1 MAAARR
7 AERARGLTSFY
18 WYDVETSGT
27 HPASDRIV
35 QFAGMRT
42 DAALNALGEPFA
54 SDVRLA
60 PDVVPSAEACL
71 VTGITPERLEAAPD
85 EWQVLREARQRLS
98 EPGTCIVGYNNVRFD
113 DDFLRHGF
121 YRNLMDPYAHEWQDG
136 NSRWD
141 LIDVVRAAHALRPAG
156 LNWPT
161 EDGVPTFRLERLSAA
176 NGIAHGDAHDA
187 LADVRA
193 TIALARALKQA
204 QPKLWDFALA
214 RRFRESAAAM
224 LLPLGA
230 LLCAHVSRSYPNER
244 ACIAPVVSVAAHPD
258 IGHRVIVA
266 DLSRDVGMLLE
277 ADAEELRE
285 RLFAPSDEAGET
297 EERPPL
303 KVVVLNRC
311 PFLAPANVVREA
323 DAERLRWDFEAIH
336 RRRRLLAERADLAD
350 RVAEAYRRETE
361 QAQADDAELALFD
374 DFIGDGDKLACSR
387 LQGALGHREPWPPFD
402 PEDQRLRVLGAR
414 LKARLRPAEL
424 DPHERAEWREH
435 VERCLA
441 SGFGRRQS
449 LADFR
454 AEVAALGDGE
464 TDPARR
470 RTLDSLAAYAPAP

>member
-18 WYDVETSGT
+18 FYDVETSGT

-42 DAALNALGEPFA
+42 DPALNALGEPFA

-71 VTGITPERLEAAPD
+71 VTGIAPDRLEAAPD
-85 EWQVLREARQRLS
+85 EWQVLREARQRLG

-141 LIDVVRAAHALRPAG
+141 LIDVVRAAHALRPGG
-156 LNWPT
+156 LEWPT

-193 TIALARALKQA
+193 TIALARALKRA
-204 QPKLWDFALA
+204 QPKLWDYALA
-214 RRFRESAAAM
+214 GRSRDSAAAM
-224 LLPLGA
+224 LLPLGS
-230 LLCAHVSRSYPNER
+230 LLAVHVSRSYPNER

-258 IGHRVIVA
+258 IGQRVVVA
-266 DLSRDVGMLLE
+266 DLSQDVELLLE
-277 ADAEELRE
+277 ADARELRE
-285 RLFAPSDEAGET
+285 RLFAPSGEAAD
-297 EERPPL
+297 RPPL

-311 PFLAPANVVREA
+311 PFLAPINAVRQA
-323 DAERLRWDFEAIH
+323 DAERLRWDFDAI
-336 RRRRLLAERADLAD
+336 RRRRRALAECADLAA

-387 LQGALGHREPWPPFD
+387 LQGALGRGEPWPAFD
-402 PEDQRLRVLGAR
+402 PEDPRLRVLGAR

-424 DPHERAEWREH
+424 DPQERAEWRAH
-435 VERCLA
+435 VRQCLA
-441 SGFGRRQS
+441 GGFGRRQS
-449 LADFR
+449 LAEFR
-454 AEVAALGDGE
+454 AEVAALGAGE
-464 TDPARR
+464 TDPRR
-470 RTLDSLAAYAPAP
+470 RQTLDALAAYAPAP